1 MDGSNDF
8 HDSDVLRLM
17 TAALDSV
24 VGECAH
30 EQNDIEKLRLTA
42 TRHIIACVGAGE
54 RDGDQL
60 AITTL
65 SHMRLQN
72 FGDGVS
78 TDFAL
83 WPCAHRNS
91 A

>member
-1 MDGSNDF
+1 MDRSSDF

-24 VGECAH
+24 VGACAH
-30 EQNDIEKLRLTA
+30 AQTDIEKLRFTA
-42 TRHIIACVGAGE
+42 TRHILACVGAGE
-54 RDGDQL
+54 RDGERL
-60 AITTL
+60 AGATL
-65 SHMRLQN
+65 DHVRSQDFGSARLSDSAQ
-72 FGDGVS
+72 
-78 TDFAL
+78 